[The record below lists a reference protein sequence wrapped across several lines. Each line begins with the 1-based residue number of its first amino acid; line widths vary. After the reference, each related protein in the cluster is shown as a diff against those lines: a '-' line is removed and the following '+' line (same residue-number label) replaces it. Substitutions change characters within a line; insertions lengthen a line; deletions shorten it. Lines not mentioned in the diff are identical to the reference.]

1 MLKYVNTGVVFQEIP
16 DEVTLAINISNCP
29 CHCPGCH
36 SHYLWDDIGMPL
48 DTDAIDAFI
57 ERYGDDITCLSFMG
71 GDADPVGV
79 NQLAQY
85 IHETYPQFKVA
96 WYSGRLRVSSAVN
109 KADFDYLKV
118 GPYIQHLGPLKSPT
132 TNQRLY
138 RQREDGTASVRTAPS
153 RTSPTA
159 SGASATS
166 PSDVPFCRT
175 IKNTSPFTEVR
186 VFLFLVTPC

>member
-1 MLKYVNTGVVFQEIP
+1 MLKYVNTGIVFQEIP

-36 SHYLWDDIGMPL
+36 SRYLWDDIGMPL

-71 GDADPVGV
+71 G
-79 NQLAQY
+79 QLAQY

-138 RQREDGTASVRTAPS
+138 RQREDGSFEDITYRFWRQRDIA
-153 RTSPTA
+153 
-159 SGASATS
+159 
-166 PSDVPFCRT
+166 
-175 IKNTSPFTEVR
+175 I
-186 VFLFLVTPC
+186 

>member
-1 MLKYVNTGVVFQEIP
+1 MLKYVNTGIVFQEIP

-36 SHYLWDDIGMPL
+36 SRYLWDDIGMPL
-48 DTDAIDAFI
+48 DT
-57 ERYGDDITCLSFMG
+57 

-138 RQREDGTASVRTAPS
+138 RQREDGSFEDITYRFWRQRDIA
-153 RTSPTA
+153 
-159 SGASATS
+159 
-166 PSDVPFCRT
+166 
-175 IKNTSPFTEVR
+175 I
-186 VFLFLVTPC
+186 

>member
-1 MLKYVNTGVVFQEIP
+1 MSHVLITLFNRNMLKYVNTGVVFQEIP

-36 SHYLWDDIGMPL
+36 SRYLWDDIGMPL

-57 ERYGDDITCLSFMG
+57 ERYGDDITCLLFMG

-96 WYSGRLRVSSAVN
+96 WYSGRLRVSPAVN
-109 KADFDYLKV
+109 KADFDYLKI
-118 GPYIQHLGPLKSPT
+118 GPYIKHLGPLKSPT

-138 RQREDGTASVRTAPS
+138 RLRDDGSFEDITYRFWRQRDIA
-153 RTSPTA
+153 
-159 SGASATS
+159 
-166 PSDVPFCRT
+166 
-175 IKNTSPFTEVR
+175 I
-186 VFLFLVTPC
+186 